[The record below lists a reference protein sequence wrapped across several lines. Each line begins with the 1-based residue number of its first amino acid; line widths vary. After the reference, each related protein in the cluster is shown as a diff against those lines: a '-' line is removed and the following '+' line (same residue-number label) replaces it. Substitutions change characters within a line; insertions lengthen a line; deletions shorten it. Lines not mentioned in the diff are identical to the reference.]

1 MYLKN
6 TKTSCNPLTKYAI
19 IFLTSTNVFLTQ
31 TQEVK
36 SDNGRENLILCFKRK
51 AVPDVLL
58 RVVEAKR
65 LLESEKVAS
74 VQEAAERVGI
84 SRSSFYKY
92 KDDIFP
98 FHENSKGKTITMVLQ
113 MDDEPGLLSVVL
125 RTVAEYHANILT
137 IHQSIPVNGIASL
150 TLSVDVLPETGDVSG
165 NDTDNGGA

>member
-1 MYLKN
+1 MEEKVSYFVLK
-6 TKTSCNPLTKYAI
+6 
-19 IFLTSTNVFLTQ
+19 
-31 TQEVK
+31 E
-36 SDNGRENLILCFKRK
+36 K
-51 AVPDVLL
+51 AVPEVLL

-65 LLESEKVAS
+65 LLESEKVVS
-74 VQEAAERVGI
+74 VQEATERVGI

-98 FHENSKGKTITMVLQ
+98 FHDNSKGKSITMVIQ

-150 TLSVDVLPETGDVSG
+150 TLSVDVLPETGDVNKMTETIEKHSG
-165 NDTDNGGA
+165 IHYLKILARE